1 MAVCGSS
8 AFDAGVELGSRILS
22 SFHVDGRWV
31 RPDGEQSLDLISPS
45 TGRPIAAVRLA
56 STGDV
61 DHAVEAARRAF
72 DAGPW
77 PRWSGAERAAVL
89 SRLSAAIAS
98 RISLLSRLWTWEVGA
113 PVGFADLFV
122 PTVTAMIDYYAGLAS
137 TMDFE
142 ERRATRGGHARV
154 VRQPAG
160 VAALIAPWNA
170 QSPILGYKLGAAL
183 AAGCTVVI
191 KAPPE
196 TPFDALVIAECA
208 QEAGLPAGVLNV
220 VVGDA
225 VAGAH
230 LVSHEGVDKVSF
242 TGSTATGKLI
252 AKACADHMTRM
263 TLELGGKSAAIVLD
277 DADLDAVLP
286 ALVPFT
292 MPFSGQICFAQT
304 RILVPRRLER
314 NFVEAY
320 SAIIG
325 ALRCGDPWDG
335 ATQVGPVASRRQLE
349 RVLRYIETGR
359 SEGARLTNGGG
370 MASQYGEGFH
380 VQPTVFAGV
389 TPEMT
394 IARDEIFGPVA
405 AIMAYDDVDQAI
417 AMANDSDFGLSGSIF
432 TRDPE
437 RGYSVARRIRTG
449 NVCVNGL
456 DVAPNVPFGG
466 FKQSGIGRE
475 GGPEG
480 LGAFLEDQAI
490 YLPTA
495 SGTQNAAQ

>member
-1 MAVCGSS
+1 MAGSAS
-8 AFDAGVELGSRILS
+8 PAFDAGSELGSRILS

-31 RPDGEQSLDLISPS
+31 RPDGEQSVELVSPS
-45 TGRPIAAVRLA
+45 TGRPVAAVRLA
-56 STGDV
+56 SAVDV
-61 DHAVEAARRAF
+61 GRAVDAARRAF
-72 DAGPW
+72 ETGPW

-89 SRLSAAIAS
+89 SRMSAAIVS
-98 RISLLSRLWTWEVGA
+98 RMPLLSRLWTWEVGA
-113 PVGFADLFV
+113 PVQFADLFV
-122 PTVTAMIDYYAGLAS
+122 PTLTAMLDYYAGLAS
-137 TMDFE
+137 TMAFE
-142 ERRATRGGHARV
+142 EFRATRGGHARV

-208 QEAGLPAGVLNV
+208 QEAGLPSGVLNV

-230 LVSHEGVDKVSF
+230 LVSSAGVDKVSF

-252 AKACADHMTRM
+252 ARACADRM
-263 TLELGGKSAAIVLD
+263 ARATLELGGKSAAIVLD
-277 DADLDAVLP
+277 DADLDATLA

-304 RILVPRRLER
+304 RILAPRRLEQK
-314 NFVEAY
+314 FVEAY
-320 SAIIG
+320 TAIIG
-325 ALRCGDPWDG
+325 GLKCGDPWDG
-335 ATQVGPVASRRQLE
+335 ATQIGPVASRRQRD
-349 RVLRYIETGR
+349 RVLKYIETGR
-359 SEGARLTNGGG
+359 SEGARLTIGGG
-370 MASQYGEGFH
+370 MAPEYGEGFH

-405 AIMAYDDVDQAI
+405 AIIAYDDVDQAVS
-417 AMANDSDFGLSGSIF
+417 MANDSDFGLSGSIF

-437 RGYSVARRIRTG
+437 RGYSVARRIRSG

-456 DVAPNVPFGG
+456 EVAPNVPFGG

-480 LGAFLEDQAI
+480 LAAFLEEQAI
-490 YLPTA
+490 YLPTP
-495 SGTQNAAQ
+495 SGTPS